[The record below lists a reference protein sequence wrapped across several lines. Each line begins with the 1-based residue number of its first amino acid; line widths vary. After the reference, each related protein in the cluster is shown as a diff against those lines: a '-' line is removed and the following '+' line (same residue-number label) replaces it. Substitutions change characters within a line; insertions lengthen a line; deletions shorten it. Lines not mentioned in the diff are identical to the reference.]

1 MANMSNGFYMGQQGF
16 ATQQSGYGQAA
27 GHQQQYG
34 NMFTSQ
40 QQTQEMIQPNFLI
53 IERTV
58 LYHRI
63 FKKHG

>member
-16 ATQQSGYGQAA
+16 ATQQNGYGQAA

-53 IERTV
+53 IERT
-58 LYHRI
+58 L
-63 FKKHG
+63 

>member
-40 QQTQEMIQPNFLI
+40 QQTQEMIFAIFHNFKSDCKI
-53 IERTV
+53 P
-58 LYHRI
+58 
-63 FKKHG
+63 

>member
-1 MANMSNGFYMGQQGF
+1 MSNGFYMGQQGF

-40 QQTQEMIQPNFLI
+40 QQTQEMIFFSFFMIPKI
-53 IERTV
+53 IVRYNR
-58 LYHRI
+58 L
-63 FKKHG
+63 